1 MKAIKCEM
9 CGSNDVV
16 KQDGLYVCQNCGTK
30 YSVEE
35 ARKLM
40 IEGTVEVTGTVKI
53 DESQKV
59 QTWNTF
65 AETALRNGNF
75 KEAYDYA
82 NKILELSPN
91 FVGAWMIRMRCVA
104 QMGTLESP
112 RTSEVISIGKNI
124 ITLDRSKEEEIGL
137 FYMDLSTQ
145 MLRSAFS
152 LLNDVDK
159 KTVLH
164 NAKTLDRYCDQAL
177 ELEHTVAGLSI
188 FKNSAELQD
197 KGVDFVS
204 AFLDF
209 SECFIAFLYELNPY
223 DKDVIDSLNEKYEA
237 IDRSLRKDFP
247 AINYNSDIQADNQ
260 MDDQIQEKKSAG
272 CYVATAVY
280 GSYNCPE
287 VWTLR
292 RFRDNTL
299 DATWYGRAFIK
310 TYYAISPTL
319 VKWFGDTEWFKKM
332 WRKPLDRM
340 VDSLHKKGMKSTP
353 YQDKY

>member
-16 KQDGLYVCQNCGTK
+16 KQDSLYVCQNCGTK

-40 IEGTVEVTGTVKI
+40 IEGTVDVKGTVKVDTS
-53 DESQKV
+53 DELEKLYYAAR
-59 QTWNTF
+59 N
-65 AETALRNGNF
+65 AIETENW
-75 KEAYDYA
+75 EAGKKYYEM
-82 NKILELSPN
+82 ILEKDPN
-91 FVGAWMIRMRCVA
+91 SWEANFYSVFCKGMSCVKKNRYELVQEVRNLKNSLDFLFALVKDNVPEGDGLKRTNSEIHSRC
-104 QMGTLESP
+104 
-112 RTSEVISIGKNI
+112 RSIAEKAGRF
-124 ITLDRSKEEEIGL
+124 DRSSGALLMFSLGDTIESKLGSMSMDFALMSWKSGIKIGNKPLFSRGVKLQREERKR
-137 FYMDLSTQ
+137 
-145 MLRSAFS
+145 LRSYSKKIKRYDKSFS
-152 LLNDVDK
+152 LL
-159 KTVLH
+159 
-164 NAKTLDRYCDQAL
+164 
-177 ELEHTVAGLSI
+177 
-188 FKNSAELQD
+188 
-197 KGVDFVS
+197 
-204 AFLDF
+204 
-209 SECFIAFLYELNPY
+209 
-223 DKDVIDSLNEKYEA
+223 
-237 IDRSLRKDFP
+237 RSRV
-247 AINYNSDIQADNQ
+247 
-260 MDDQIQEKKSAG
+260 G

-340 VDSLHKKGMKSTP
+340 VDSLQKKGVESTP